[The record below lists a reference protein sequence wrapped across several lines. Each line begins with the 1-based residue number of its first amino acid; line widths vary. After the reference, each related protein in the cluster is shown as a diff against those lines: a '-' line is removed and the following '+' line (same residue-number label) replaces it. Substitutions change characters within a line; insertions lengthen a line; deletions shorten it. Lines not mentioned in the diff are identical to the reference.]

1 MNKQKSSLKKILIL
15 VGILAVPGFL
25 YYLLTE
31 KGKNRYK
38 PLEIFGAKQVSS
50 TFHTKRG
57 KQIPDTLYHTIR
69 NFSLT
74 NQVGKPV
81 QFPADTAMITVVN
94 FFFSTCP
101 DFCLTM
107 NKEMQR
113 VEQKFAKNKFIRFI
127 SITVDPEKDN
137 TERLLK
143 YSKTLGAKPGKWD
156 FVTGDKSLIYELAR
170 KDFLVDALPDP
181 ANPGN
186 FIHTP
191 MLILVDPHKRIR
203 GFYDSGSRERV
214 DILVDEIKVLIAE
227 ELRNVK
233 NR

>member
-1 MNKQKSSLKKILIL
+1 MGEQKTSLKKILIL
-15 VGILAVPGFL
+15 VSILAVPGFL

-38 PLEIFGAKQVSS
+38 PLEIFGPKQVSS
-50 TFHTKRG
+50 TFHTRRG

-74 NQVGKPV
+74 NQAGKRV
-81 QFPADTAMITVVN
+81 KFPEDTPKITVVN
-94 FFFSTCP
+94 FFFSSCP
-101 DFCLTM
+101 GFCTQM
-107 NKEMQR
+107 NREMQR
-113 VEQKFAKNKFIRFI
+113 VKQTFAKNNFVRFI

-143 YSKTLGAKPGKWD
+143 YSKTFGAKAGKWD
-156 FVTGDKSLIYELAR
+156 FVTGDKHLIYELAR
-170 KDFLVDALPDP
+170 EDFLVDALPDP
-181 ANPGN
+181 DQPGN
-186 FIHTP
+186 FIHMP

-214 DILVDEIKVLIAE
+214 DILIDEIKVLIAE

>member
-1 MNKQKSSLKKILIL
+1 M
-15 VGILAVPGFL
+15 LAVPGFL

-38 PLEIFGAKQVSS
+38 PLAIFGAKQVAP

-57 KQIPDTLYHTIR
+57 KKVPDTLYHTIR
-69 NFSLT
+69 DFTLK
-74 NQVGKPV
+74 NQIGAPV
-81 QFPADTAMITVVN
+81 TFPADTAKIYVVN
-94 FFFSTCP
+94 FFFTSCTS
-101 DFCLTM
+101 FCRHM
-107 NKEMQR
+107 NTEMQR
-113 VEQKFAKNKFIRFI
+113 VKQAFDKNDFVRFM
-127 SITVDPEKDN
+127 SITVDPGKD
-137 TERLLK
+137 TPERLLT
-143 YSKTLGAKPGKWD
+143 YSKSFGAEPGKWD
-156 FVTGDKSLIYELAR
+156 FLTGDKALIYDLAR

-181 ANPGN
+181 GQPGN
-186 FIHTP
+186 IIHSP

-227 ELRNVK
+227 VLRNVK